1 MVFGW
6 GKKKPAETSVEIPV
20 EHKSNNPNIS
30 LSDVPKII
38 DDLTKLRE
46 SQTLSEIKN
55 LRNNTAPLMD
65 DLMKIGIVL
74 EKDNLNVDDI
84 DKHLAIIVVRGKQQ
98 VIDILKKD
106 VKTLMQVSTIADAKK
121 LDYFLTQLLKKVGD
135 VLGRQ
140 TRVIHIFAKKYA
152 NQLTNNLKTMNE
164 NSDNISKLLKH
175 YASTQSTFAEITD
188 MLNKIESLNQEQID
202 KTKRNIELL
211 DNLKSFKEK
220 KITLQNSL
228 DDLHSSENYKKYVD
242 LQNKLNEFNN
252 QKLKIKS
259 EIDTQ
264 FTKISR
270 PLGRYAYGSALDKAQ
285 NRILSTL
292 VDDPFDALVPE
303 NFDTIIVILENIRK
317 GISSGSIS
325 VKDAEKTLSQLT
337 ETEESLDGFI
347 KKVSNYSNIF
357 NSMKNELS
365 ELKPK
370 NLTSLENEFS
380 KNTASEN
387 DSHLKSKTILS
398 EIDEINSKIPELIS
412 KIEGKLRIFS
422 NSKYVISKS

>member
-6 GKKKPAETSVEIPV
+6 GKKKQVDEYVERKPV
-20 EHKSNNPNIS
+20 NQNIS

-38 DDLTKLRE
+38 DDLSKLRE

-55 LRNNTAPLMD
+55 LRNSTAPLID

-74 EKDNLNVDDI
+74 DKDNLNVDDI

-152 NQLTNNLKTMNE
+152 NQLTDNLKIMNE

-175 YASTQSTFAEITD
+175 YASTQSSFDEITGT
-188 MLNKIESLNQEQID
+188 LNKIKSLNVELSD
-202 KTKRNIELL
+202 KRKRHTEIL
-211 DNLKSFKEK
+211 DNLKSFEEK
-220 KITLQNSL
+220 KTILQSSL
-228 DDLHSSENYKKYVD
+228 DEIHSSENFKKFVD
-242 LQNKLNEFNN
+242 LENKLNDFTN
-252 QKLKIKS
+252 QKSKIKS
-259 EIDTQ
+259 EIDNQ

-270 PLGRYAYGSALDKAQ
+270 PLGRYAYGSSLDKEQSAV
-285 NRILSTL
+285 LSTL
-292 VDDPFDALVPE
+292 VDDPFNALRSE
-303 NFDTIIVILENIRK
+303 NSDTIIVILENIRK
-317 GISSGSIS
+317 AISSGSIS
-325 VKDAEKTLSQLT
+325 VKDTEKTLSQLT
-337 ETEESLDGFI
+337 ETEESLEGFI
-347 KKVSNYSNIF
+347 KKVSEYSNIF
-357 NSMKNELS
+357 NSMKIELN
-365 ELKPK
+365 ELKPD
-370 NLTSLENEFS
+370 NLTSIENEFS
-380 KNTASEN
+380 KNTDSEN
-387 DSHLKSKTILS
+387 DSNLKSKTILS
-398 EIDEINSKIPELIS
+398 EIDEINSQIPELIS

-422 NSKYVISKS
+422 NSKYVISTS

>member
-6 GKKKPAETSVEIPV
+6 GKKKQVDDPV
-20 EHKSNNPNIS
+20 ERKSVNQNIQ
-30 LSDVPKII
+30 LNDVPQII
-38 DDLTKLRE
+38 SDLSKLRE

-55 LRNNTAPLMD
+55 LRNNTAPLID

-74 EKDNLNVDDI
+74 EKDNLNIDDI

-106 VKTLMQVSTIADAKK
+106 VKTLMQVSTIADGKK

-152 NQLTNNLKTMNE
+152 NQLTDNLKIMNE

-175 YASTQSTFAEITD
+175 HESTQSTCDEITE
-188 MLNKIESLNQEQID
+188 MLNKIESLNTELSN
-202 KTKRNIELL
+202 KTKRNIEIL
-211 DNLKSFKEK
+211 DNLKSFEEK
-220 KITLQNSL
+220 KITLQTSL
-228 DDLHSSENYKKYVD
+228 DEIHSSENYKKYVD
-242 LQNKLNEFNN
+242 LENKLTEFTN

-270 PLGRYAYGSALDKAQ
+270 PLGRYAYGSSLDKQ
-285 NRILSTL
+285 QSGILSAL
-292 VDDPFDALVPE
+292 VNDPFDALLSE
-303 NFDTIIVILENIRK
+303 NSDTIIVILENIRK
-317 GISSGSIS
+317 GISSGAIS
-325 VKDAEKTLSQLT
+325 VKDTEKTLSQLT

-347 KKVSNYSNIF
+347 KKVSDYSNIF
-357 NSMKNELS
+357 NSMKNELC

-398 EIDEINSKIPELIS
+398 EIDQINSKIPEIIS

-422 NSKYVISKS
+422 NSKYVISQS

>member
-6 GKKKPAETSVEIPV
+6 GKKKQVEESIERKSVN
-20 EHKSNNPNIS
+20 STIS
-30 LSDVPKII
+30 LSDVPNII
-38 DDLTKLRE
+38 DDLIKLRE
-46 SQTLSEIKN
+46 SQILSEIKN
-55 LRNNTAPLMD
+55 LRNSTAPLID
-65 DLMKIGIVL
+65 ELMKIGIVL

-106 VKTLMQVSTIADAKK
+106 VKTLMQVSTITDAKK

-152 NQLTNNLKTMNE
+152 NQLTDNLKIMNE

-175 YASTQSTFAEITD
+175 YASTQSTFDEITE
-188 MLNKIESLNQEQID
+188 MLNKIEFLNTELND
-202 KTKRNIELL
+202 KRKRNIEIL
-211 DNLKSFKEK
+211 DNLKSFNEK

-228 DDLHSSENYKKYVD
+228 DEIHSSENYKKYIE
-242 LQNKLNEFNN
+242 LENKLNEFSN

-270 PLGRYAYGSALDKAQ
+270 PLGRYAYGSSLDKQ
-285 NRILSTL
+285 QSGVLSTL
-292 VDDPFDALVPE
+292 VDDPFDALLPE
-303 NFDTIIVILENIRK
+303 NSDTIIVILENIRK

-325 VKDAEKTLSQLT
+325 VKDTEKTLSQLT
-337 ETEESLDGFI
+337 ETEESLDNFI
-347 KKVSNYSNIF
+347 KKVSDYSSIF
-357 NSMKNELS
+357 NSMKTDLS
-365 ELKPK
+365 ELKPQ

-380 KNTASEN
+380 KNTSSQN

-398 EIDEINSKIPELIS
+398 EIDEINSQIPELIS
-412 KIEGKLRIFS
+412 EIEGKLRIFS
-422 NSKYVISKS
+422 SSKYVISKS

>member
-6 GKKKPAETSVEIPV
+6 GKKKQVEEPV
-20 EHKSNNPNIS
+20 ERKPVNQNIS
-30 LSDVPKII
+30 LSEVPKII
-38 DDLTKLRE
+38 DDLSKLRE
-46 SQTLSEIKN
+46 SQTLSEIKH
-55 LRNNTAPLMD
+55 LRNNTAPLID

-106 VKTLMQVSTIADAKK
+106 VKTLMQVSTMDDAKK

-152 NQLTNNLKTMNE
+152 NQLTDNLKIMNG
-164 NSDNISKLLKH
+164 NSDSISKLLKH
-175 YASTQSTFAEITD
+175 YESTQSTFDEITE
-188 MLNKIESLNQEQID
+188 MLNKIESLNTELSD
-202 KTKRNIELL
+202 KAKRNIEIL
-211 DNLKSFKEK
+211 DNLKSFEEK
-220 KITLQNSL
+220 KITLQTSL
-228 DDLHSSENYKKYVD
+228 DEIHSSENYKKYVG
-242 LQNKLNEFNN
+242 LENKLTEFTN

-270 PLGRYAYGSALDKAQ
+270 PLGRYAYGSSLDKEQ
-285 NRILSTL
+285 SGILSAL
-292 VDDPFDALVPE
+292 VDDPFDALRSE
-303 NFDTIIVILENIRK
+303 NLDTIIVILENIRK

-337 ETEESLDGFI
+337 ETEELLDSFI
-347 KKVSNYSNIF
+347 KKVSGYSDIF

-387 DSHLKSKTILS
+387 DSHLKSKNILS
-398 EIDEINSKIPELIS
+398 EIDDINSKIPEVIS

>member
-6 GKKKPAETSVEIPV
+6 GKKKQVEEPV
-20 EHKSNNPNIS
+20 ERKPVNQNIS
-30 LSDVPKII
+30 LSEVPKII
-38 DDLTKLRE
+38 DDLSRLRE
-46 SQTLSEIKN
+46 SQTLSEIKH
-55 LRNNTAPLMD
+55 LRNNTAPLID

-106 VKTLMQVSTIADAKK
+106 VKTLMQVSTIDDAKK

-152 NQLTNNLKTMNE
+152 NQLTDNLKIMNG
-164 NSDNISKLLKH
+164 NSDSISKLLKH
-175 YASTQSTFAEITD
+175 YESTQSTFDEITE
-188 MLNKIESLNQEQID
+188 MLNKIESLNTELSD
-202 KTKRNIELL
+202 KAKRNIEIL
-211 DNLKSFKEK
+211 DNLKSFEEK
-220 KITLQNSL
+220 KITLQTSL
-228 DDLHSSENYKKYVD
+228 DEIHSSENYKKYVG
-242 LQNKLNEFNN
+242 LENKLTEFTN

-270 PLGRYAYGSALDKAQ
+270 PLGRYAYGSSLDKEQ
-285 NRILSTL
+285 SGILSAL
-292 VDDPFDALVPE
+292 VDDPFDALRSE
-303 NFDTIIVILENIRK
+303 NLDTIIVILENIRK

-337 ETEESLDGFI
+337 ETEELLDSFI
-347 KKVSNYSNIF
+347 KKVSGYSDIF

-387 DSHLKSKTILS
+387 DSHLKSKNILS
-398 EIDEINSKIPELIS
+398 EIDDINSKIPEVIS
-412 KIEGKLRIFS
+412 KIEV
-422 NSKYVISKS
+422 N

>member
-6 GKKKPAETSVEIPV
+6 GKKKQVEEPV
-20 EHKSNNPNIS
+20 ERKPVNQNIS
-30 LSDVPKII
+30 LSEVPKII
-38 DDLTKLRE
+38 DDLSRLRE
-46 SQTLSEIKN
+46 SQTLSEIKH
-55 LRNNTAPLMD
+55 LRNNTAPLID

-106 VKTLMQVSTIADAKK
+106 VKTLMQVSTIDDAKK

-152 NQLTNNLKTMNE
+152 NQLTDNLKIMNG
-164 NSDNISKLLKH
+164 NSDSISKLLKH
-175 YASTQSTFAEITD
+175 YESTQSTFDEITE
-188 MLNKIESLNQEQID
+188 MLNKIESLNTELSD
-202 KTKRNIELL
+202 KAKRNIEIL
-211 DNLKSFKEK
+211 DNLKSFEEK
-220 KITLQNSL
+220 KITLQTSL
-228 DDLHSSENYKKYVD
+228 DEIHSSENYEKYVG
-242 LQNKLNEFNN
+242 LENKLTEFTN

-270 PLGRYAYGSALDKAQ
+270 PLGRYAYGSSLDKEQ
-285 NRILSTL
+285 SGILSAL
-292 VDDPFDALVPE
+292 VDDPFDALRSE
-303 NFDTIIVILENIRK
+303 NLDTIIVILENIRK

-337 ETEESLDGFI
+337 ETEELLDSFI
-347 KKVSNYSNIF
+347 KKVSGYSDIF

-387 DSHLKSKTILS
+387 DSHLKSKNILS
-398 EIDEINSKIPELIS
+398 EIDDINSKIPEVIS

>member
-6 GKKKPAETSVEIPV
+6 GKKKQVEEPV
-20 EHKSNNPNIS
+20 ERKPVNQNIS
-30 LSDVPKII
+30 LSEVPKII
-38 DDLTKLRE
+38 DDLSRLRE
-46 SQTLSEIKN
+46 SQTLSEIKH
-55 LRNNTAPLMD
+55 LRNNTAPLID

-106 VKTLMQVSTIADAKK
+106 VKTLMQVSTIDDAKK

-152 NQLTNNLKTMNE
+152 NQLTDNLKIMNG
-164 NSDNISKLLKH
+164 NSDSISKLLKH
-175 YASTQSTFAEITD
+175 YESTQSTFDEITE
-188 MLNKIESLNQEQID
+188 MLNKIESLNTELSD
-202 KTKRNIELL
+202 KAKRNIEIL
-211 DNLKSFKEK
+211 DNLKSFEEK
-220 KITLQNSL
+220 KITLQTSL
-228 DDLHSSENYKKYVD
+228 DEIHSSENYKKYVG
-242 LQNKLNEFNN
+242 LENKLTEFTN

-270 PLGRYAYGSALDKAQ
+270 PLGRYAYGSSLDKEQ
-285 NRILSTL
+285 SGILSAL
-292 VDDPFDALVPE
+292 VDDPFDALRSE
-303 NFDTIIVILENIRK
+303 NLDTIIVILENIRK

-337 ETEESLDGFI
+337 ETEELLDSFI
-347 KKVSNYSNIF
+347 KKVSGYSDIF

-387 DSHLKSKTILS
+387 DSHLKSKNILS
-398 EIDEINSKIPELIS
+398 EIDDINSKIPEVIS

-422 NSKYVISKS
+422 NSIYVISKS

>member
-6 GKKKPAETSVEIPV
+6 GKKKPVEVPVEISV
-20 EHKSNNPNIS
+20 DSTFNNPDIS

-55 LRNNTAPLMD
+55 LRNNTAPLID

-152 NQLTNNLKTMNE
+152 NQLTGNLKIMNQ
-164 NSDNISKLLKH
+164 NSDDISKLLKH
-175 YASTQSTFAEITD
+175 FESTTFTFEEINE
-188 MLNKIESLNQEQID
+188 MLSKIKSLNQEKID
-202 KTKRNIELL
+202 KAKRNTEILN
-211 DNLKSFKEK
+211 NLKSFEEK
-220 KITLQNSL
+220 KITLKNSINEI
-228 DDLHSSENYKKYVD
+228 HSSDNYKKYVI
-242 LQNKLNEFNN
+242 LENKLNEFAN

-270 PLGRYAYGSALDKAQ
+270 PLGRYAYGSALDKSQ
-285 NRILSTL
+285 NQILSTL

-303 NFDTIIVILENIRK
+303 NSDTIIVILENVRK

-325 VKDAEKTLSQLT
+325 VKDTEKTLSQLT

-347 KKVSNYSNIF
+347 KKVSDYSTTF
-357 NSMKNELS
+357 NSMKNDLND
-365 ELKPK
+365 LKPK
-370 NLTSLENEFS
+370 NLTSLENDFS
-380 KNTASEN
+380 KNNDFEN
-387 DSHLKSKTILS
+387 DAHLKSKIILH
-398 EIDEINSKIPELIS
+398 EIDEINSKTPQLIS
-412 KIEGKLRIFS
+412 KIEGKLQIFS
-422 NSKYVISKS
+422 STKYIISKS